1 MKLDN
6 PAVWECKKSK
16 GGIHSWLREGRGPA
30 ICQHCDIFL
39 TIEQTEEVFRGYFK

>member
-6 PAVWECKKSK
+6 PAVWECKKNAT
-16 GGIHSWLREGRGPA
+16 GVHSWLREGKGPA
-30 ICQHCDIFL
+30 ICKNCKIFL